1 MTTTPSS
8 SSRRPTSSTCGSKY
22 GSPTGHSPSART
34 GARYGH
40 GAGISSTGSSPI
52 AMIRSALASSG
63 ASIVAPVRRPAAC
76 SQRSGTRPFARYVV
90 STGHGAPARRLL
102 SSDLTPSAP
111 TPSANTGRLLEASR
125 RAAAG
130 RSPRGGSGG
139 VAGIDGRGASGTKAT
154 CTGPRG
160 GSGGDADRRVN
171 GLLRTVGADRDAP
184 LGHRREQRILVEPLV
199 RDPGAVRERDRIA
212 DQQHRLSIEHR
223 LCHAVDGA
231 RDTRPARH
239 DARARRTR
247 QLAVDARHDRRGALS
262 VGEDEAQ
269 PARARRRRR
278 PRGCCRRPGTP

>member
-1 MTTTPSS
+1 
-8 SSRRPTSSTCGSKY
+8 
-22 GSPTGHSPSART
+22 
-34 GARYGH
+34 
-40 GAGISSTGSSPI
+40 
-52 AMIRSALASSG
+52 MIRSALASTG

-160 GSGGDADRRVN
+160 GRAGDADRGVDR
-171 GLLRTVGADRDAP
+171 LLGAVDADRDAP
-184 LGHRREQRILVEPLV
+184 LGHRGEQRILVEPLV
-199 RDPGAVRERDRIA
+199 RDPEAVRERDRIA
-212 DQQHRLSIEHR
+212 DQEHRLPIEHR
-223 LCHAVDGA
+223 LCDAVDGA
-231 RDTRPARH
+231 RHTGTACH

-247 QLAVDARHDRRGALS
+247 QLAVDARHDRRRGSRRGRARS
-262 VGEDEAQ
+262 A
-269 PARARRRRR
+269 ARRARRRRR
-278 PRGCCRRPGTP
+278 PRGCCRRRGRRRRRAFRLQPAGARSCRRGQRRDVSSSHSHSRR